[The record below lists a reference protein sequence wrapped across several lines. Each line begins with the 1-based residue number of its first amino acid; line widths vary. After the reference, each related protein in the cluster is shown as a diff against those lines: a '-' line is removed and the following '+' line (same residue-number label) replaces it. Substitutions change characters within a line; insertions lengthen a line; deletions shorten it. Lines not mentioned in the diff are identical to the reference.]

1 MAGWA
6 VLQTLAGTGDAYARA
21 KQMKAEEALQ
31 RQQIMEQLATSRQ
44 NRGLNERQMLINEQM
59 LKLAGQKPPGPARHL
74 QREIFE
80 GPDGRLID
88 GAFDPATGQRFDENM
103 QPVVGAKPKPP
114 APKGVKFGA
123 WQPPDKSSQVVGGM
137 RMWQRDI
144 IDPVTGAPTGRK
156 QYGLPNT
163 SVLPNVRHLF
173 KQETDQEGHVFL
185 VPVTESSE
193 RQVLGGGAGASV
205 PPTLAPQ
212 HDKVIKKLAGKGT
225 TPSTAPASS
234 PASVMPK
241 GSIRVGQK
249 PLSVTERK
257 TLADVQQIA
266 GRTDSTLAIFA
277 QHPELKSDNSP
288 ITPFINWVEYSRGHY
303 APSDPTRLKLIQAA
317 AFLSVKGAAPFTG
330 LGRGKYV
337 LEQVQKHLPQPN
349 DSPKLFYEKLQFL
362 NTLAKDTRKSILDPF
377 APPDESQGQ
386 TPREEGTIQR

>member
-6 VLQTLAGTGDAYARA
+6 ILQTLAGTGDAIARA
-21 KQMKAEEALQ
+21 KQMKTEEQAARDAL
-31 RQQIMEQLATSRQ
+31 IEQLATSKQ
-44 NRGLNERQMLINEQM
+44 NRALSERKMKVDELYASKYSPTGSLSHLQQKSVALPDGTSILIN
-59 LKLAGQKPPGPARHL
+59 
-74 QREIFE
+74 
-80 GPDGRLID
+80 
-88 GAFDPATGQRFDENM
+88 FDPNTGRSYDM
-103 QPVVGAKPKPP
+103 QGNLVTDIKPKPP
-114 APKGVKFGA
+114 APKTVHYGA
-123 WQPPDKSSQVVGGM
+123 WQPPDKGTPIIGGM
-137 RMWQRDI
+137 KMWQRDMV
-144 IDPVTGAPTGRK
+144 DPITGMPTGRK

-193 RQVLGGGAGASV
+193 RTVPGGGASI

-212 HDKVIKKLAGKGT
+212 DHVIKKLAGGKSATAST
-225 TPSTAPASS
+225 TPPQATPG
-234 PASVMPK
+234 MPR
-241 GSIRVGQK
+241 GSIPVGHK
-249 PLSVTERK
+249 PLSVAERK

-266 GRTDSTLAIFA
+266 GRTDSTLSIFA
-277 QHPELKSDNSP
+277 QHPELKNDNSP
-288 ITPFINWVEYSRGHY
+288 ITPFLNWMEYSRGHY
-303 APSDPTRLKLIQAA
+303 APSDPMRLKLIQAA

-377 APPDESQGQ
+377 APPEGDSQGQ
-386 TPREEGTIQR
+386 PREEGTIQR